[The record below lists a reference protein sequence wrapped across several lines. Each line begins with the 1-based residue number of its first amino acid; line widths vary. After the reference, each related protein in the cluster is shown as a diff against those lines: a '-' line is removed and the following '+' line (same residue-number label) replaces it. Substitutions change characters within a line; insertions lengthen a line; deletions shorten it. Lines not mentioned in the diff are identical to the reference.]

1 MTDDMDCNASSEDVH
16 KNKRKRIIE
25 HPIQSINP
33 IHVLPLELW
42 YEILPYLD
50 EKSLATLSLCDRI
63 CLCLVKSHRL
73 QNIFKPI
80 KIILSDV
87 DDILRANREF
97 GLPLNLH
104 YALKKYM
111 TSNIITKENLCRYYL
126 INSVKIDCMIELKN
140 WMNKEYMM
148 AYLNRKGAKRNMVYY
163 LYHKLQSENSLTFFI
178 ILLKILVRP
187 TLLYEADGRVKEYFP
202 FFLLK
207 QLIKITNNMELIK
220 MFVILLL
227 VDKNQ
232 KPDEFSRFIY
242 KPLMNK
248 IMNLSKEEIKRY
260 KTLIPQL
267 DPRIH
272 MWNIMMTEDQNE
284 LKKTKKDSGFK
295 QVLKAL
301 YDKHNST

>member
-1 MTDDMDCNASSEDVH
+1 
-16 KNKRKRIIE
+16 
-25 HPIQSINP
+25 
-33 IHVLPLELW
+33 
-42 YEILPYLD
+42 
-50 EKSLATLSLCDRI
+50 
-63 CLCLVKSHRL
+63 
-73 QNIFKPI
+73 
-80 KIILSDV
+80 
-87 DDILRANREF
+87 
-97 GLPLNLH
+97 
-104 YALKKYM
+104 
-111 TSNIITKENLCRYYL
+111 
-126 INSVKIDCMIELKN
+126 MIELKN